1 MKWERLR
8 NSKDWFE
15 KFLNKKIISIK
26 TISLVILLIIAISIV
41 LSIFVGSF
49 GYTFK
54 FKRNFVEFNDEHE
67 WLWSFILSLL
77 SITLVIINSSA
88 LFTQIGQQ
96 KKEEENRYKP
106 FLMVEKDKNEYEA
119 IFHKNGVL
127 EMEAVPK
134 LKIKNLR
141 ENAISVYVRYDRV
154 ENDKW
159 LEKCTLKENDANVD
173 YHGIKFKSKI
183 LDESMLLIKLK
194 SDMQPLA
201 SDSFIQKDHDM
212 VVPFP
217 IEYISYCMY
226 RLSVLDTE
234 EKNDLLQYSWNNT
247 EEFSFF
253 IEVNYKSIS
262 EKEYDKRF
270 FIHFVIMEI
279 IEFKS
284 NYIKI
289 SFKIDP
295 TIKDKK

>member
-8 NSKDWFE
+8 KSKDWFE
-15 KFLNKKIISIK
+15 KFLNKKISIK

-77 SITLVIINSSA
+77 SITLVINNSFA

-106 FLMVEKDKNEYEA
+106 FLMLEKDKNEYEA

-141 ENAISVYVRYDRV
+141 ENAISVYVKYDRV
-154 ENDKW
+154 ENEKW
-159 LEKCTLKENDANVD
+159 LEKCTHKKNEAKIDCNV
-173 YHGIKFKSKI
+173 IKYKSNIK
-183 LDESMLLIKLK
+183 DDSMLIIKLK
-194 SDMQPLA
+194 KERQPLV
-201 SDSFIQKDHDM
+201 SDSFIEKDHDM
-212 VVPFP
+212 MVPFP
-217 IEYISYCMY
+217 LEYISYCMY
-226 RLSVLDTE
+226 RLF
-234 EKNDLLQYSWNNT
+234 LQGTKEYQLMQYHWKHT
-247 EEFSFF
+247 DEFSFF
-253 IEVNYKSIS
+253 IEVDYKSIS
-262 EKEYDKRF
+262 EKEYHTRF
-270 FIHFVIMEI
+270 FFHFVVIEI
-279 IEFKS
+279 PELKS
-284 NYIKI
+284 DYVKI
-289 SFKIDP
+289 IFKIDP
-295 TIKDKK
+295 TIKGGK